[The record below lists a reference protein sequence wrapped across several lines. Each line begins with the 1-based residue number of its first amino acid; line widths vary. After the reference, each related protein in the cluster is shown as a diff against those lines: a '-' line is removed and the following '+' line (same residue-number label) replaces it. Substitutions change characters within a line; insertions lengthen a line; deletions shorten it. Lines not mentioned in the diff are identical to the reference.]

1 MFSTCNVTH
10 NNNYWSRGYQ
20 DVSAMQPFL
29 STQELHEAEMYWLLH
44 SQEEYF
50 ATEIHALKTHHALT
64 NSSSLLSLRP
74 ILDSVGVLRVGG
86 RSEQNSRFYY
96 SSQHPVIVIFSEHLL
111 LLHADLHSSLHP
123 SVVAITSL
131 NFAGLFVPSLV
142 DALFA
147 DVRP

>member
-1 MFSTCNVTH
+1 MLHIYNY
-10 NNNYWSRGYQ
+10 NYWSRGYQ

-29 STQELHEAEMYWLLH
+29 STQELHEAEIYWLLH

-64 NSSSLLSLRP
+64 NSSSLLSLHP

-86 RSEQNSRFYY
+86 REQNCRFYY
-96 SSQHPVIVIFSEHLL
+96 SSQHPVIIIFSEHLL
-111 LLHADLHSSLHP
+111 LHHADLHSSLYP
-123 SVVAITSL
+123 SVFAITSL
-131 NFAGLFVPSLV
+131 NLFVPSLV